1 MLIVILQVSFSRSA
15 FVIPPQGRNKLIHQ
29 LSMHR
34 KHIMFRA
41 NDYAALQTNG
51 SIILSP
57 KSECRHILFMEKNTH
72 QIHKIT
78 VFQHVADNFV
88 FEAYA

>member
-1 MLIVILQVSFSRSA
+1 LEIQGASLECKPMLIVILQVSFSKSA

-57 KSECRHILFMEKNTH
+57 KSECGHI
-72 QIHKIT
+72 
-78 VFQHVADNFV
+78 
-88 FEAYA
+88 

>member
-1 MLIVILQVSFSRSA
+1 MLPSETMIWQPEFTDKTLSRKPGAVQVSFSRSA

-57 KSECRHILFMEKNTH
+57 KSECGHI
-72 QIHKIT
+72 
-78 VFQHVADNFV
+78 
-88 FEAYA
+88 

>member
-1 MLIVILQVSFSRSA
+1 GVWKYRGKSSKPMLIVILQVSFSRSA

-57 KSECRHILFMEKNTH
+57 KSECG
-72 QIHKIT
+72 
-78 VFQHVADNFV
+78 
-88 FEAYA
+88 

>member
-1 MLIVILQVSFSRSA
+1 SLKTSIKTITYLSDIGCLEIQGASLRSA

-41 NDYAALQTNG
+41 NDYAVLQTNG

-57 KSECRHILFMEKNTH
+57 KSECGHI
-72 QIHKIT
+72 
-78 VFQHVADNFV
+78 
-88 FEAYA
+88 

>member
-1 MLIVILQVSFSRSA
+1 CKPMLIVILQVSFSRSA

-57 KSECRHILFMEKNTH
+57 KSEYGHI
-72 QIHKIT
+72 
-78 VFQHVADNFV
+78 
-88 FEAYA
+88 

>member
-1 MLIVILQVSFSRSA
+1 
-15 FVIPPQGRNKLIHQ
+15 
-29 LSMHR
+29 MHR

-57 KSECRHILFMEKNTH
+57 KSECGHI
-72 QIHKIT
+72 
-78 VFQHVADNFV
+78 
-88 FEAYA
+88 